1 MKVNLIK
8 KENNTSRRP
17 PSLLERFFSSVGF
30 LFFATSVFL
39 PFVQTLLA
47 ENVFEF
53 LSSNQM
59 GIAGLGIAFM
69 LFANAIRA
77 KRNDDTNGPA
87 AHIAAIFLFVLG
99 IMIIAG
105 SSIGFITSVIALMQ

>member
-1 MKVNLIK
+1 MKFNLIK

-77 KRNDDTNGPA
+77 KRNDTNGPA